1 MSKTMVNTVLGPVS
15 SANLGATL
23 PHEHL
28 IFAAPGYETD
38 STFRCDREE
47 RLMTAIDALK
57 KLKAAGISTFVDNT
71 PIDMGRQVD
80 FMADASKG
88 SGVNIICATGLYT
101 EHGRLSGFPTYYKF
115 RRMEEIAEIY
125 IEEITHGIG
134 PRKIKPGVIKCATG
148 GPKEFMENE
157 RKAFVAAARAHKAKG
172 VPITTHTTNGLG
184 SEQLELLEAEGVDPR
199 RVIIGH
205 CCYPADMAYHL
216 KVLKRGAFIGLDR
229 IGGFVSDELVAAMII
244 GLVSVGYGGQ
254 ILISHDHVLWRIGY
268 TSKTLM
274 PDWTE
279 EEESQRR
286 WTYIPETLLPKLK
299 RFGVSEEAIRTI
311 TMENPRRFFE
321 GG

>member
-1 MSKTMVNTVLGPVS
+1 MSKTVVNTVLGPVS
-15 SANLGATL
+15 SANLGTVL
-23 PHEHL
+23 THEHL

-38 STFRCDREE
+38 STFHYNREE
-47 RLMTAIDALK
+47 RLRTAIDALT
-57 KLKAAGISTFVDNT
+57 KLKAAGISTFVDAT
-71 PIDMGRQVD
+71 PIDVGRQVD

-101 EHGRLSGFPTYYKF
+101 EHGRLPGFPIYYKL

-125 IEEITHGIG
+125 IEEITNGIG
-134 PRKIKPGVIKCATG
+134 SRKIKPGVIKCATG

-157 RKAFVAAARAHKAKG
+157 RKAFVAAARAHKATG
-172 VPITTHTTNGLG
+172 VPITTHTTLGLG
-184 SEQLELLEAEGVDPR
+184 LEQLDLLESEGVDPR

-205 CCYPADMAYHL
+205 GCYPTDMAYHL
-216 KVLKRGAFIGLDR
+216 KILQRGAFIGLDR

-244 GLVSVGYGGQ
+244 DLVSAGYGGQ

-268 TSKTLM
+268 TFKTLM

-279 EEESQRR
+279 EEESQWR

-299 RFGVSEEAIRTI
+299 RFGVSDETIRTI
-311 TMENPRRFFE
+311 LVENPRRFFE
-321 GG
+321 GR

>member
-38 STFRCDREE
+38 STLRYDREE
-47 RLMTAIDALK
+47 RLRTTIDELK

-148 GPKEFMENE
+148 GPKEFLENE
-157 RKAFVAAARAHKAKG
+157 RKAFVAAARALKATG
-172 VPITTHTTNGLG
+172 VPITTHTTNSLG

-229 IGGFVSDELVAAMII
+229 IGCFVSDELITAMIV
-244 GLVSVGYGGQ
+244 GLVSVGYERQ

-268 TSKTLM
+268 TFKTLM
-274 PDWTE
+274 PGWTE

-299 RFGVSEEAIRTI
+299 RFGVSDEAIRTI
-311 TMENPRRFFE
+311 LVENPRRFFE
-321 GG
+321 RG